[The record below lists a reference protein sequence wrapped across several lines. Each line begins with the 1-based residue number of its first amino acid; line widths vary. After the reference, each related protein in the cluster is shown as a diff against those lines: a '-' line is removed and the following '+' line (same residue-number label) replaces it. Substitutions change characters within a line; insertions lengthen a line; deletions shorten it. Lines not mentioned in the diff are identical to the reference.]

1 MRGSDTT
8 RSGEAAAVDTIAG
21 CRIIADEFLFHDH
34 SSACSTDYK
43 GAIDRY
49 KSDKFYQVT
58 TLAEYVQT
66 PLQKQPSKSKQAHRQ
81 TGGHYL
87 SLIRI
92 QNGNETICVDI
103 SPNTHYRTR
112 IGINQV
118 TKHSTVYTYFATART
133 DTYAYTVHVRKRACA
148 QHTGENGEENSLL

>member
-1 MRGSDTT
+1 MQRNRSLFSQTPNLSSVHMRGSDTT

-58 TLAEYVQT
+58 TRAE
-66 PLQKQPSKSKQAHRQ
+66 
-81 TGGHYL
+81 
-87 SLIRI
+87 
-92 QNGNETICVDI
+92 
-103 SPNTHYRTR
+103 
-112 IGINQV
+112 
-118 TKHSTVYTYFATART
+118 
-133 DTYAYTVHVRKRACA
+133 
-148 QHTGENGEENSLL
+148 